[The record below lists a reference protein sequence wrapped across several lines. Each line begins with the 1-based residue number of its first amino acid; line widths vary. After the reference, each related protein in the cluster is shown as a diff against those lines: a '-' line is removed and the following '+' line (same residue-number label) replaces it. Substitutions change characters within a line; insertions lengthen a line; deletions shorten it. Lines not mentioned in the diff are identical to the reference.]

1 MVLLTITPAA
11 KAALSE
17 YFTRL
22 QDVDEGYSDE
32 AKERREKLSTAEIGS
47 PVEHHELVEVSRFLV
62 QNVQGAAQEWS
73 LDTLLKGAN
82 VYQPPPPPKPEPSDG
97 YKRLMKRLREEEEQ
111 RQYERMINPAVR
123 PETFSQ
129 RFPNATTSFGPMAS
143 PIAEE
148 IDEVT
153 YADVNRQLV
162 LIINVL
168 VSIICTSVA
177 VWMAARRWSV
187 PQRMALAFFSS
198 TLVAVAEVVIYM
210 GYIRRIKEAKTKE
223 RKKVEKKEIL
233 DTWVIDAK
241 SSAQQT
247 AGSDSMRMGTKDFH
261 HPFRPYDIQQQFMEC
276 VYNCIE
282 HGNVGIFESPTG
294 TGKSLSLIC
303 GSLTWLREH
312 KRKLYDEAMANV
324 DVEDGEPEWMTEAAR
339 NARSREIRHM
349 REEFEARLEAVRE
362 KERRARERAQRIAND
377 GPAYKRQKKS
387 DDQHEE
393 NGDDEQFVLADYDS
407 GDEIAPD
414 QPQYSTESTKLME
427 KLGLLQ
433 KSANPDDNAQDTNE
447 LKIYFCSRTHS
458 QLSQFIGE
466 LQRVR
471 LPPGL
476 PPEAK
481 QDKMGNAGS
490 VEELKHLTLG
500 SRQNLCINPR
510 VNKLPTQTAINERCA
525 ELQQSNVAA
534 DKKCQYL
541 PKKENEDI
549 ILDFRDHA
557 LAKIRDIEDLA
568 SLGSKLSVCPY
579 YASRPGIGHAEIVTL
594 PYPLLLHKAA
604 REALDI
610 SIKGH
615 VIIIDEAHNL
625 MDSVESIHSASIG
638 EQQLQ
643 QAKAGLAEYYRKF
656 NKRLKDKNRMYV
668 TQLIKVINS
677 LLHFASQARQ
687 QSNDGDTTTATSL
700 LARHNAD
707 QINLAKLVQYITASK
722 LARKVEGYIAHLARA
737 EAESKPKST
746 QQAAADVPTLTH
758 AQNFLPCLMNPAKEG
773 RFTWNKIDDKVTIK
787 YMLLDPAEH
796 FREIVEDARSVILA
810 GGTMSPMEDYK
821 QQLFPYLK
829 DITTF
834 SCGHLIPPSNLFVRT
849 ITSDIEG
856 AIDFTFKSRDKN
868 MLRAGKA
875 LLQLAPKVQGGM
887 VVFFPSYSYID
898 TVLRAWKTA
907 GITSHL
913 ETLKPLFF
921 DTRGTSQDDPFS
933 AYTAAIHK
941 DPRRGALLLSVIGGK
956 LSEGINFSNELGR
969 CVVLVGLPF
978 PNYADPDWKAKME
991 YLEERATR
999 RGEPKGRASREHG
1012 ENVTMRSVNQAIG
1025 RAIRH
1030 KDDWASILLFDARY
1044 ADERFRRKLPG
1055 WIRDCVD
1062 AKADGSV
1069 GSVCFNE
1076 LWTEPRI
1083 FELCMLTLDEV
1094 EARRR
1099 KFHCEIDDGSRDVRI

>member
-1 MVLLTITPAA
+1 M
-11 KAALSE
+11 
-17 YFTRL
+17 
-22 QDVDEGYSDE
+22 
-32 AKERREKLSTAEIGS
+32 
-47 PVEHHELVEVSRFLV
+47 EV
-62 QNVQGAAQEWS
+62 
-73 LDTLLKGAN
+73 
-82 VYQPPPPPKPEPSDG
+82 
-97 YKRLMKRLREEEEQ
+97 
-111 RQYERMINPAVR
+111 
-123 PETFSQ
+123 
-129 RFPNATTSFGPMAS
+129 
-143 PIAEE
+143 
-148 IDEVT
+148 
-153 YADVNRQLV
+153 
-162 LIINVL
+162 
-168 VSIICTSVA
+168 
-177 VWMAARRWSV
+177 
-187 PQRMALAFFSS
+187 
-198 TLVAVAEVVIYM
+198 
-210 GYIRRIKEAKTKE
+210 
-223 RKKVEKKEIL
+223 
-233 DTWVIDAK
+233 
-241 SSAQQT
+241 
-247 AGSDSMRMGTKDFH
+247 KDFH
-261 HPFRPYDIQQQFMEC
+261 HPFRPYDIQQQFMEG

-282 HGNVGIFESPTG
+282 HGKVGIFESPTG

-312 KRKLYDEAMANV
+312 KRKMFDEAMANV
-324 DVEDGEPEWMTEAAR
+324 EVEDDEPEWMTEAAR
-339 NARSREIRHM
+339 SARSREIRHM
-349 REEFEARLEAVRE
+349 RAKFEARLTAVRE
-362 KERRARERAQRIAND
+362 RERKTRERAQRIANE
-377 GPAYKRQKKS
+377 GPAFKRQKKS
-387 DDQHEE
+387 DEQPEE
-393 NGDDEQFVLADYDS
+393 NADEEQFVLADYDS
-407 GDEIAPD
+407 GDENVPG
-414 QPQYSTESTKLME
+414 QSQYSAESTKLME
-427 KLGLLQ
+427 KLGLLG
-433 KSANPDDNAQDTNE
+433 KSANREDEAANVDE

-476 PPEAK
+476 PPEEEPGK
-481 QDKMGNAGS
+481 SDGAGL

-510 VNKLPTQTAINERCA
+510 VNKLSTQTAINERCA

-541 PKKENEDI
+541 PKKENEDV

-557 LAKIRDIEDLA
+557 LAKIRDIEDLTG
-568 SLGSKLSVCPY
+568 LGSKLGVCPY

-615 VIIIDEAHNL
+615 VVIIDEAHNL
-625 MDSVESIHSASIG
+625 MDSVESIYSASINDS
-638 EQQLQ
+638 QLQ

-656 NKRLKDKNRMYV
+656 NKRLKDKNRVYV

-677 LLHFASQARQ
+677 LLHFASQVRQ
-687 QSNDGDTTTATSL
+687 QSNDGATTTATSL
-700 LARHNAD
+700 LAQHNAD
-707 QINLAKLVQYITASK
+707 QINLVKLVQYISASK
-722 LARKVEGYIAHLARA
+722 LAKKVEGYIVHLARV
-737 EAESKPKST
+737 EAETKQKQKASQEAT
-746 QQAAADVPTLTH
+746 TDVPTLTH
-758 AQNFLPCLMNPAKEG
+758 VQSFLPCLMNPAKEG
-773 RFTWNKIDDKVTIK
+773 RFTWSKVDDKVTLK

-796 FREIVEDARSVILA
+796 FRDIVESARSVILA

-821 QQLFPYLK
+821 QQLFPYLN

-849 ITSDIEG
+849 ITSDNEG
-856 AIDFTFKSRDKN
+856 TIDFTFKSRDKN

-875 LLQLAPKVQGGM
+875 LLQLAPKVEGGM

-898 TVLRAWKTA
+898 NILRAWKTT
-907 GITSHL
+907 GITSEL
-913 ETLKPLFF
+913 EALKPLFF
-921 DTRGTSQDDPFS
+921 DTRGTSQEDPFA

-941 DPRRGALLLSVIGGK
+941 DPKRGALLLSVIGGK

-969 CVVLVGLPF
+969 CVVVVGLPF

-991 YLEERATR
+991 YLEERAAQ

-1062 AKADGSV
+1062 TKADGNV
-1069 GSVCFNE
+1069 GSVVKE
-1076 LWTEPRI
+1076 LGQF
-1083 FELCMLTLDEV
+1083 FE
-1094 EARRR
+1094 R
-1099 KFHCEIDDGSRDVRI
+1099 KR